1 MDIVLSTSA
10 SKFNLRRYAEANL
23 AAAATKMRAAAGKA
37 AAADD
42 NEEDFEGEADENLG
56 ENLLKTLQE
65 SLIEE
70 AESSESHW
78 ECGVGRAVQAD
89 SIKTRVEMMK
99 APMVSA
105 LETRIS

>member
-23 AAAATKMRAAAGKA
+23 AAAATKMRAAAGK